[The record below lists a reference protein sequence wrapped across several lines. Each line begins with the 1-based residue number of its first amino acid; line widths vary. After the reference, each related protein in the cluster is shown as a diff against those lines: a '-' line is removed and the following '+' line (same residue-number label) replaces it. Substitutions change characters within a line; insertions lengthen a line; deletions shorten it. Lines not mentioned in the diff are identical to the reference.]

1 MRIIKIFILMAIGLS
16 LNNCANSRSYT
27 GAVLGGTSGTMMC
40 LENIGDNPYL
50 IATCAVGGAFAG
62 AEALYNSDYDKH
74 NAVFVDH
81 LNNSPNGSSYTNWYN
96 PRNGNNGIIHTTR
109 SYTIGPL
116 KCKEYDTTIDI
127 TNSWPLLGIGAVNRE
142 VNFGT
147 ACQMPDGQWI
157 EKPEGLVA
165 DIDVESSK
173 GMNIEELNAFYMKY
187 YPDPRFQ

>member
-1 MRIIKIFILMAIGLS
+1 MKSNIIKYTIIVLAGLLLS
-16 LNNCANSRSYT
+16 NCTSYRSYS
-27 GAVLGGTSGTMMC
+27 GAVLGGVSGTMLC
-40 LENIGDNPYL
+40 LEYIGDNPYL

-127 TNSWPLLGIGAVNRE
+127 TNSWPLLGIGSVNRE

-165 DIDVESSK
+165 DIYVEGSK
-173 GMNIEELNAFYMKY
+173 RMTVQEKNAYYEKY
-187 YPDPRFQ
+187 YPEN